1 MDPLSDIVSL
11 LRPHS
16 AVSKPISGR
25 GRWGVRYAAYGAPGF
40 ALVLAGRCWLELEGE
55 APLALECGDFVL
67 LPATPAFALMSA
79 PGVACTPAVPGDA
92 PVRHGEQE
100 GAAEVELLGGTFS
113 IAAVNAPLLLG
124 LLPRMALVRAEPG
137 ERVGRLVALLMEE
150 CVGARPGGE
159 MIVQRLL
166 EVLLVETLRL
176 PGKEAAAPAGLLAG
190 LRDAPLAGALGAMHA
205 DPAHDWRLEALA
217 KRAGMSRSGF
227 AARFK
232 ARVGCAPMEYLARW
246 RMQLAQD
253 ALSRGPVPLEQLA
266 ERVGYES
273 ASALSTAFRKRVGC
287 APGAFARGFA

>member
-113 IAAVNAPLLLG
+113 IAAVNAPQRRGQEHGHLAAAGLAAAHGLG
-124 LLPRMALVRAEPG
+124 ARGAGRAGRALGGVADGRMCWRAAGRGDDRAALVGSA
-137 ERVGRLVALLMEE
+137 A
-150 CVGARPGGE
+150 GG
-159 MIVQRLL
+159 
-166 EVLLVETLRL
+166 
-176 PGKEAAAPAGLLAG
+176 
-190 LRDAPLAGALGAMHA
+190 DA
-205 DPAHDWRLEALA
+205 ALA
-217 KRAGMSRSGF
+217 RQGSG
-227 AARFK
+227 
-232 ARVGCAPMEYLARW
+232 G
-246 RMQLAQD
+246 
-253 ALSRGPVPLEQLA
+253 
-266 ERVGYES
+266 
-273 ASALSTAFRKRVGC
+273 
-287 APGAFARGFA
+287 